1 MNNLEKIYSLILNI
15 INDPNV
21 VKTQININ
29 DNITLTFNINNL
41 SNYKII
47 KKINSLSKLLDLFSI
62 NNININFNNINNSD
76 IYKILTNI
84 HNNFYSYYDK
94 KIILVNND
102 FGNELIKELDIYK
115 DIVMNPD
122 KTPEIYL
129 NYIKSRIPS
138 NYSCIELDKKY
149 FPLTIGVGSGSK
161 YNNKAYMIHIK
172 PNNEDPNKKNIYLVG
187 KSITYDSGG
196 INIKSANMEY
206 MKIDMIG
213 SAILLSVLNLLN
225 KTNDDNKYNI
235 HLVIPIAENMINNT
249 AIKPG
254 DILTTYDGKKVE
266 IHNTD
271 AEGRLCM
278 ADALVYINKKL
289 INNKSNSFILDIA
302 TLTGST
308 VKISDNNSSIV
319 LSNKEGKKYY
329 DTLYEIGEQ
338 INEYVDYITIR
349 EENLLKLSSKVA
361 DIKNEGN
368 HTLGETLIAGVFL
381 KYFTSDEIPW
391 LHIDVANISYN
402 KNLDQ
407 PRSYGIMLLYDFI
420 KKL

>member
-1 MNNLEKIYSLILNI
+1 MEEKILNLYI
-15 INDPNV
+15 NNNKIDKTTQLSIND
-21 VKTQININ
+21 QITI
-29 DNITLTFNINNL
+29 TFNINNL

-47 KKINSLSKLLDLFSI
+47 KKINSLSNLLDLFVI
-62 NNININFNNINNSD
+62 KTININFNNINNSN

-84 HNNFYSYYDK
+84 HNNLYSYYDK
-94 KIILVNND
+94 KVILVNNE

-122 KTPEIYL
+122 KTPESYL
-129 NYIKSRIPS
+129 NYIKSRTPT

-149 FPLTIGVGSGSK
+149 FPLTIGVGLGSK
-161 YNNKAYMIHIK
+161 YYNKAYMIHIK
-172 PNNEDPNKKNIYLVG
+172 PNYEDPNKKNIYLVG

-196 INIKSANMEY
+196 INIKSAHMEY
-206 MKIDMIG
+206 MKIDMTG

-225 KTNDDNKYNI
+225 KTNEDNKYNI
-235 HLVIPIAENMINNT
+235 HLVIPIAENMIDNT

-266 IHNTD
+266 IYNTD

-278 ADALVYINKKL
+278 ADALIYINKVL
-289 INNKSNSFILDIA
+289 INDKTNSLILDIA

-308 VKISDNNSSIV
+308 VKISDNNSAIV
-319 LSNKEGKKYY
+319 LSNKEGKIYY
-329 DTLYEIGEQ
+329 NTLYEIGEQ

-368 HTLGETLIAGVFL
+368 HTLGGTLIAGVFL
-381 KYFTSDEIPW
+381 KYFTNDEIPW

-407 PRSYGIMLLYDFI
+407 PLSYGIMLLYNFI
-420 KKL
+420 KSL